1 MPELPEVENYARD
14 LKPLL
19 VGRRIQ
25 AVHVYWPRTVANLT
39 PEAFAQGLVGR
50 QIVNADRRGKYLLF
64 PLDNHQTLILHLR
77 MTGQVKLLGAAAEPD
92 VHTHVVMELD
102 NGRRLHYRDP
112 RKFGRF
118 YLVSDPAQVVGK
130 LGPEPLRESFTPI
143 DLFNAVQ
150 GRRVAIKVL
159 LLDQTVVAGIGNIYA
174 DEALFLAGIDPRRP
188 GNSLTLA
195 DCNRLH
201 TCIRQLLAEAIREG
215 GSSLGRS
222 GLSNYE
228 RPVGV
233 MGQYQHRH
241 RVFRRA
247 SKPCPRCGTPIE
259 RIKLAQ
265 RSTHFC
271 PRCQDNGLINTAEV
285 EARP

>member
-25 AVHVYWPRTVANLT
+25 EVHVYWPRTVSDLS
-39 PEAFAQGLVGR
+39 PEAFAEALAGR
-50 QIVNADRRGKYLLF
+50 QIVNTDRRGKYLIF
-64 PLDNHQTLILHLR
+64 PLDNHQALVLHLR
-77 MTGQVKLLGAAAEPD
+77 MTGQIKVLNKNIDPD
-92 VHTHVVMELD
+92 AHTHVVFDLD
-102 NGRRLHYRDP
+102 NGQRLHYRDQ

-130 LGPEPLRESFTPI
+130 LGPEPLQDSFTPI
-143 DLFNAVQ
+143 DLFNAIQ
-150 GRRVAIKVL
+150 GRKTAIKTL
-159 LLDQTVVAGIGNIYA
+159 LLDQKVVAGIGNIYA
-174 DEALFLAGIDPRRP
+174 DEALFLAAIDPRRP

-215 GSSLGRS
+215 GSTLGRS
-222 GLSNYE
+222 ALSNYE

-233 MGQYQHRH
+233 MGQFQHRH
-241 RVFRRA
+241 RVFRRTGL
-247 SKPCPRCGTPIE
+247 PCPVCGTPIE
-259 RIKLAQ
+259 RVKLAQ

-271 PRCQDNGLINTAEV
+271 PHCQHNEV
-285 EARP
+285 IKTQAAPA